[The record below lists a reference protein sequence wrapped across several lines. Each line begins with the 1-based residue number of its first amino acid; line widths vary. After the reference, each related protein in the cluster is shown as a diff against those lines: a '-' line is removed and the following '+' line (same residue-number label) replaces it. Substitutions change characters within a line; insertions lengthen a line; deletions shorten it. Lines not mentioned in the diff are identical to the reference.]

1 MAPTGT
7 FKLVPPVN
15 IPFPLL
21 LELFSAAPVT
31 FPGNNL
37 LLCFGEAQPLFLHS
51 VLLMRAQGAR
61 RESSRKWEGA
71 SGARLELPRPFDV
84 PWPNPTGSSW
94 CGRGLLPLPIPP
106 VNPTWGSHTASSGR
120 ARVVM
125 GLAAKP
131 WWYRAP
137 QCRQNERKLSAGIV
151 SLRGCWKEGKEVTC

>member
-1 MAPTGT
+1 MDPTGT
-7 FKLVPPVN
+7 FKLVPPVD

-71 SGARLELPRPFDV
+71 SGAWLKLPRSFDV
-84 PWPNPTGSSW
+84 PRPNPTGSTW
-94 CGRGLLPLPIPP
+94 WGRGLLSLPIPLL
-106 VNPTWGSHTASSGR
+106 NPWHQLHRAVPRWQGVLQQRAFGKGDGKATKCSS
-120 ARVVM
+120 VQ
-125 GLAAKP
+125 
-131 WWYRAP
+131 AP
-137 QCRQNERKLSAGIV
+137 RDERQLSAGGV
-151 SLRGCWKEGKEVTC
+151 